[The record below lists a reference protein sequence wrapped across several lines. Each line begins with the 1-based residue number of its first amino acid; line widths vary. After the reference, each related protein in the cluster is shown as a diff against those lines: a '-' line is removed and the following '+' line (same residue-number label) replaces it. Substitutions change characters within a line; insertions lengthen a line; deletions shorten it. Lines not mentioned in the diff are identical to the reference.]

1 MALEFET
8 EFLPTIEPKDVEEI
22 HAEMLQVVTEQDSQ
36 TDIRIGE
43 PVWDATRPA
52 AVIAADLSQERVD
65 GIRAAIP
72 QLSFGEYLDEHAKDV
87 LPNGRKPGAK
97 AVLPVTLSANVAI
110 TVPQGTLVL
119 TSNDLAF
126 ALDADVVLTPPE
138 EQPDPEYPIPGEAE
152 ATATAVEMGVLY
164 NVVAGAIN
172 TVDGDFKDLVSVT
185 NSIPTT
191 AGVDQESDAELQA
204 RMRTSAQN
212 QSGAGNP
219 EDYKA
224 WALEATGI
232 TKVKVFRAD
241 PSPGSVTVLVAQVSG
256 MPTAGQVADAQSKV
270 DARASLIANNI
281 VQAPTALPVNIAG
294 DVVLVDGAEMSDL
307 VTSFSQA
314 LQDYLA
320 NLAFSG
326 EVIRYT
332 QIFNLLLD
340 QPLLIDVSGFTVNG
354 ASANLVVGEKEI
366 ATLGTVSFT

>member
-8 EFLPTIEPKDVEEI
+8 EFLPTIEPKDAEEI
-22 HAEMLQVVTEQDSQ
+22 HAEMLQVITEQDSQ

-164 NVVAGAIN
+164 NIVAGAVN
-172 TVDGDFKDLVSVT
+172 AVDGDFKDLVTVT
-185 NSIPTT
+185 NGIPTT
-191 AGVDQESDAELQA
+191 AGVDQESDVELKA
-204 RMRTSAQN
+204 RMLTSAQN

-241 PSPGSVTVLVAQVSG
+241 PSPGSVTVLVAQASG
-256 MPTAGQVADAQSKV
+256 MPTAGQVTEAQSKV
-270 DARASLIANNI
+270 DARASLIAHNI
-281 VQAPTALPVNIAG
+281 VQAPTALPVNVAG